1 MKRSRRGV
9 TLVEIMVVVAIGGV
23 MSSLAAVGMTNVVRH
38 GRVNSAATSL
48 ARLATT
54 ARQRAMAERCRFVL
68 QINGTTYNPASA
80 TADVPR
86 RASVAFLYRKNN
98 CASTTGA
105 YEPGIAVA
113 QRDRLLD
120 EYALNEFF
128 FELGLPTTVVA
139 SGRLTSSSVSLS
151 WNELGQL
158 SVWAD
163 GDQDGVSTDA
173 SLTSVTMRVR
183 SVPGNDLQPWR
194 DVVVPMAGRATAP

>member
-1 MKRSRRGV
+1 
-9 TLVEIMVVVAIGGV
+9 
-23 MSSLAAVGMTNVVRH
+23 
-38 GRVNSAATSL
+38 
-48 ARLATT
+48 
-54 ARQRAMAERCRFVL
+54 L

-105 YEPGIAVA
+105 YEPGLAVA

-163 GDQDGVSTDA
+163 GDQDGVSTDS